1 MANLAQARRSLRIV
15 LVVCAILVVAALAVL
30 ISPLARPSNSGQKE
44 FDDVRAKVQ
53 QKIKQV
59 IPPDQVDTRVSQAR
73 TQIDQFYKDRLPAEA
88 STISV
93 ELGKLAAES
102 GVHLST
108 AHYGAEDT
116 DVPDLEQVKITANL
130 SGDYL
135 QIVKFI
141 NLLERDRLF
150 FIVDNVSLV
159 ERGSGGL
166 VGLQVVVETYLRK
179 QA

>member
-1 MANLAQARRSLRIV
+1 MANLAQARRTLKIAF
-15 LVVCAILVVAALAVL
+15 LLCAILAVAALAVL
-30 ISPLARPSNSGQKE
+30 ISPLARPSSGGQKE
-44 FDDVRAKVQ
+44 FLDVRTRVQ
-53 QKIKQV
+53 QKMKQV
-59 IPPDQVDTRVSQAR
+59 IPPDQVDTRVQEAR
-73 TQIDQFYKDRLPAEA
+73 QQIDKFYADRLPAEA

-108 AHYGAEDT
+108 AHYAAADT
-116 DVPDLEQVKITANL
+116 DVSDLEQVTITANL

-150 FIVDNVSLV
+150 FIVDNVNLV
-159 ERGSGGL
+159 ERGTGGA
-166 VGLQVVVETYLRK
+166 VSLQVVAETYLRK